1 METEEFYSAE
11 EAAKVLGITN
21 RRVRQL
27 AQEGRIEAQRT
38 DAGWKFFR
46 ASVHAFRDGKDG
58 RKAQESVSVAGSW
71 PDEARDALKRAYS
84 LERELGRFE
93 GRLELE
99 SVTRSTL
106 EESLQRERERADR
119 LEEREQQLTEELQR
133 IRESWWYRVFH

>member
-1 METEEFYSAE
+1 MDSEEYYSAE

-27 AQEGRIEAQRT
+27 AQEGKIEAERT

-46 ASVHAFRDGKDG
+46 ASVHAFRDGKGG
-58 RKAQESVSVAGSW
+58 RKVQETVAVAGSW

-93 GRLELE
+93 GRLEIE
-99 SVTRSTL
+99 AVTRSTL
-106 EESLQRERERADR
+106 EESLRREQERADR
-119 LEEREQQLTEELQR
+119 LEQREQELQQELKN
-133 IRESWWYRVFH
+133 IRESWWYKFFH

>member
-1 METEEFYSAE
+1 MDAEEFYSAE

-27 AQEGRIEAQRT
+27 AQEGRIGAERT

-58 RKAQESVSVAGSW
+58 RKAPESVSVAGSW

-99 SVTRSTL
+99 AVTRSTL

-119 LEEREQQLTEELQR
+119 LEEQGQQLTEELQR
-133 IRESWWYRVFH
+133 IRKSWWYRVFH

>member
-1 METEEFYSAE
+1 MEAEEFYSAE

-27 AQEGRIEAQRT
+27 AQEGRIEAERT

-46 ASVHAFRDGKDG
+46 SSVHAFRDGKGG
-58 RKAQESVSVAGSW
+58 RKAQEIPPDAGSW
-71 PDEARDALKRAYS
+71 PVEARDALKRAYS

-99 SVTRSTL
+99 AVTRSTL
-106 EESLQRERERADR
+106 EESLQRERQRADSIEQEAKEYQR
-119 LEEREQQLTEELQR
+119 ELER
-133 IRESWWYRVFH
+133 IRASWWYRFFH